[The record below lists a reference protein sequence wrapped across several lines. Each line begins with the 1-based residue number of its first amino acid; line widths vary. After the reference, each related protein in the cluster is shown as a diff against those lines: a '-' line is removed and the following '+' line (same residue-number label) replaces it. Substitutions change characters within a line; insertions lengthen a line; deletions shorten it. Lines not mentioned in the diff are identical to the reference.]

1 MGSRIAPLL
10 LAAAILTAIACR
22 KAPESS
28 GDAGTP
34 ASAPAPEERLVTLA
48 DLAASTRLDAHI
60 QRLIALAGEY
70 KLALTFDRGP
80 RLTEHTDLVSKR
92 LEEALPEA
100 ERALAD
106 VRDPRDRALS
116 DATMVAARRW
126 PKLLRAARDEL
137 VSSPNAPT
145 RAADALAA
153 ADDELERAL
162 GAYRA
167 FRATWRITDSPA
179 EPEPVLEFLRARRD
193 LEAAEVAWG
202 RRLRDAAGPSAGAGA
217 RADLEKLVARARAA
231 AAQVDETRRSSAQ
244 RFVDAEE
251 RALMALAGMVAPAAL
266 DEQRERDALSYQIAK
281 VGALEAV
288 ADYVAL
294 TAKNAPDAR
303 RASTR

>member
-1 MGSRIAPLL
+1 MGPRVAPLL
-10 LAAAILTAIACR
+10 LAAAILTSTACR
-22 KAPESS
+22 KAPERS

-34 ASAPAPEERLVTLA
+34 VSAPAPEERLVTLA
-48 DLAASTRLDAHI
+48 DLGASTRLDARI

-80 RLTEHTDLVSKR
+80 RLTEHTNLVSKR

-167 FRATWRITDSPA
+167 FRATWRITDSPS

-193 LEAAEVAWG
+193 LEAAEAAWG
-202 RRLRDAAGPSAGAGA
+202 RRLRDAAGSTAGAGA

-231 AAQVDETRRSSAQ
+231 AARVDEARRSSAQ

-251 RALMALAGMVAPAAL
+251 RALLALAGMVAPAAL